1 MDRKTIMFITLHAIS
16 AAAAAV
22 LAALALAGLVASG
35 SGIAIMLAAA
45 VLIPQAAILVMA
57 FMPERK

>member
-22 LAALALAGLVASG
+22 LAALALAGLAAPG
-35 SGIAIMLAAA
+35 STVAIMLASA
-45 VLIPQAAILVMA
+45 VLIPQAVLLLMA
-57 FMPERK
+57 FMTERK